1 MHILFL
7 SHYYPPEVNAPAS
20 RTSEHCRQWVKAG
33 HDVTVVTCAPNHPAG
48 KLYDGYRNRL
58 FQRETLDGVEVIR
71 VWTYLAANAGFLRRT
86 LNYLSYILGV
96 TLALPRLKRPDVVI
110 STSPQFFCGTH
121 RCHRTD
127 VAARPLGS

>member
-20 RTSEHCRQWVKAG
+20 RTAEHCRQWVKAG

-86 LNYLSYILGV
+86 LNYLSYVLGV
-96 TLALPRLKRPDVVI
+96 TLALPRLKAARRRCLDFPAI
-110 STSPQFFCGTH
+110 LLWPH
-121 RCHRTD
+121 RSHRTD
-127 VAARPLGS
+127 VAARALGS